1 MKKYLIT
8 LLFMISA
15 CTSTKKEDRTEFK
28 RGVASGCAQ
37 SMQKKGNVKVDT
49 ELFCDCF
56 ANVIV
61 NDMSDL
67 EYRKASMNPQDEK
80 VLLGVMIMN
89 MERLKQC
96 EKLTPNAKF

>member
-1 MKKYLIT
+1 MKKFIIA

-15 CTSTKKEDRTEFK
+15 CASTKKEDRTELK
-28 RGVASGCAQ
+28 LGVASGCAQ
-37 SMQKKGNVKVDT
+37 SMQKKGNAKSDT
-49 ELFCDCF
+49 DLFCDCF

-61 NDMSDL
+61 NDMSEV
-67 EYRKASMNPQDEK
+67 EYRKASMNPKDDK
-80 VLLGVMIMN
+80 ILLGVMIMN